1 MSKLLEIL
9 NDPNYQNANSAT
21 KQAIFDK
28 YAGQDDSY
36 TSANEATKNA
46 IQQKFG
52 LGRSVPEPPKKD
64 LDSSVLDVPVALG
77 RGAVQGVRFIADAF
91 GADNVVSKALRGTE
105 DYLADLMSA
114 QAKADSKEISRIMK
128 EAEDKGVGD
137 QVLAA
142 IKALSIAPVDLL
154 SQALGTAAPT
164 IIGGL
169 AGLAAKGGAATATAI
184 GSGIGGTMG
193 AGVVKSTIYDAVED
207 ALIEAGERPEVAK
220 ARAEEAQNYTGENW
234 GSILGGT
241 ALGSLAGVT
250 GIEKNIVG
258 RYAAKQASKE
268 AGQKA
273 VADQAAKQ
281 TIAGAAAREATPEF
295 LQASQEQLAANLALQ
310 GEIDPRTNLPFDV
323 PTFRGVAGQG
333 ALEGLLGAGLGAGVE
348 ATSRLVPEAKPA
360 QPSTEETR
368 DEREL
373 TVEERNKAQ
382 LARQALGA
390 DILNQVSGTIDA
402 DLANQDAE
410 TAAAIDAYNQ
420 SKKPPA
426 PIKGVGQ
433 GTALLT
439 SDDLKTVFTSRKPG
453 KTVEMLQGVDLA
465 DANSR
470 EKVKEG
476 LAYLFT
482 KSKANDAQKKATLDL
497 VNKGIAQGG
506 AMQPFTTA
514 ELLGTTEEFAGG
526 PGTPVTPPATS
537 EVEPTIISKEQID
550 QMGVDEVTAM
560 LAKLKSQP
568 PLRIGQESQ
577 GPFDD
582 TTRQALLARARELGI
597 DTSAF
602 ETAAPAAEAV
612 PERQV
617 QLDDK
622 GRIVFGTEEE
632 RSARRAEA
640 DELFNRVRQQYE
652 TMRQERFM
660 VEEEED
666 LKEAKD
672 VEEPE
677 TLSEEEAM
685 KRQRALNRQ
694 LKKEAPE
701 LAKAELS
708 QEAKDELALEEAE
721 RVYSEALK
729 TNDPEQIVDAQRALQ
744 TLTKKE
750 APAKGKRKALPKW
763 EKLTP
768 DEKQVY
774 LDGLSDPY
782 DPINTALTNLI
793 DYRELKS
800 ETTEVKSGD
809 WNRQDAIAAYEI
821 NRSTE
826 GRARNIAFPSWVNL
840 SKAQRDNFL
849 SAVEERS
856 ATEPS
861 ALAMR
866 QGFAKLKESL
876 IAEKGLRA
884 TGKKGDEMLLKEAQL
899 RESETEAQKRVRL
912 EEESKELSIDVQL
925 PKNIIDIIK
934 GEAGPTKPEL
944 VTKAVLDYLS
954 KEAKGSGKYDLRGF
968 GSSISSRLNKIVAST
983 LSFIDLKTKLVYVD
997 TDAFIAEYD
1006 AATDTIRVGNRGL
1019 SETALLHELVHAG
1032 TVKTISDVLSGKEK
1046 DPAKIEAVKRLK
1058 ALMNESKKTLGNTYV
1073 IDKNGEVVKDK
1084 DGRRLIKN
1092 RGKFSRAYQ
1101 NIYEFIAYAMS
1112 DPKFQTELRKI
1123 SVPERLIK
1131 YTDISEDA
1139 GQPQTLYEEFVR
1151 TVADVLGLF
1160 RRYTRAVLIKTGLK
1174 NIFKMYDPLFIRRQD
1189 NKIEKDAENIDLDE
1203 AELEEIVS
1211 EPKVSPE
1218 NNKLIKEADQLY
1230 KKYSSVVQDIKKVEE
1245 TERVKFEQDFKK
1257 ETGKAPKGKDFD
1269 GLLRLTNITTNKLR
1283 QQQKQIETEIKSLN
1297 ENLKDAGL
1305 IDFEIDLTEADQK
1318 IGDYRSVSPGY
1329 LGNLFLELAGVFDTI
1344 VAAPP
1349 EGGMLIT
1356 RNDPSAP
1363 LRIGKKAP
1371 ATGSVDQQVKEARE
1385 RLTNRTESAD
1395 SGAFKKFG
1403 SIVGGIFTKQGY
1415 NNLVRSV
1422 QNRLVDFEKKERE
1435 LDRLG
1440 KLVMIGTDDEIND
1453 INTEYNS
1460 AMGIAQNKSNLFKEF
1475 VDGAIDSLRIIMDK
1489 TGKSYAEVLTDMQLY
1504 MTGLHDMER
1513 RLELFYRNAPLND
1526 SAATERQKIY
1536 EELYDNKLTQLRKTN
1551 EKAADTVIKGLKQ
1564 RLIKLTTDPNNYT
1577 SGIDPEKTTPA
1588 GSMYNPLGYDLD
1600 VALKFK
1606 DLFKDSGP
1614 EVKAELEKLFGT
1626 ASKPGLL
1633 KQVIDKSAELN
1644 AEANYFTDAV
1654 QNVISFYDY
1663 KHYFPFKGKGTTAE
1677 AAKLDEVD
1685 PFISERLGGDFKQGE
1700 PTFMGRQTDAD
1711 NPFLQVFTEAT
1722 KSSMRAGFK
1731 SVPHAMKNLINT
1743 KEVAGSKKATVTFA
1757 ERSAPGFKWSEVSG
1771 QFDFF
1776 VYKPDGSVDI
1786 YEINDPNMRRA
1797 FKGLYQPDQPLVD
1810 LANRLTST
1818 IGSFHTR
1825 YNPAFAPLDFVRNL
1839 MTYAGIVGLRYGPKT
1854 AGQLYASMAGVVGKG
1869 GMHKTFIF
1877 SKAFGEGDQK
1887 KLNQLKKSGD
1897 KFYEDVARYYELGG
1911 QVAYM
1916 DSLTNSQA
1924 LESLGKELRRNPK
1937 FSPKKWN
1944 NYFDSWMSMFET
1956 TSRIATFRT
1965 LRDKFI
1971 AEKIPREEAEKR
1983 AMSVAK
1989 DLANFQQVGEAGR
2002 TLGALFM
2009 FWRPAA
2015 TGAIKAIDAL
2025 LPAFNNKTRQELIDF
2040 YKTKPNVTDAQAQRA
2055 ADVFLTEVK
2064 NARVM
2069 GFVLGGAGF
2078 FAYTMAHMMAGED
2091 DEGRNKAATDDM
2103 ARWVRFARF
2112 NTGIEVAGRDVVF
2125 QTPWGFGPGAI
2136 ASAGAQMAAVAY
2148 GGQDLMRAGLNIA
2161 SAGFESFVPLPIS
2174 KIDPTANPTLFIV
2187 DSIMPSVLRPLVQFS
2202 ANTDGLGRKIYTDR
2216 QSRYADAY
2224 LGGDNVP
2231 EMYKDVVRYM
2241 FEATNGAIDMSPGTA
2256 YFFANN
2262 YVDGVSRALATT
2274 YNLTDVVR
2282 GQKEFDIRTD
2292 TFLLDSY
2299 FKAPANY
2306 DAIQFSKAEGKI
2318 KELDKRFKALQGSPG
2333 MDTFLEENPMA
2344 PGVVAFYNKTVNGAL
2359 RNLRA
2364 QANYVRRSDMSQKEK
2379 NELLQQITKQQNQI
2393 KRAFVT
2399 AIEGLETG
2407 YTGYEE

>member
-9 NDPNYQNANSAT
+9 NDPNYQNANLAT

-28 YAGQDDSY
+28 YAVQDDNY
-36 TSANEATKNA
+36 TSANDATKNA
-46 IQQKFG
+46 IRQKFG
-52 LGRSVPEPPKKD
+52 LGRPVPEPPKKD
-64 LDSSVLDVPVALG
+64 LDSSILDVPVALG

-91 GADNVVSKALRGTE
+91 GADNAVSKALRGTE

-169 AGLAAKGGAATATAI
+169 AGLAVRGGATAATAI
-184 GSGIGGTMG
+184 GSGIGAGMG

-207 ALIEAGERPEVAK
+207 ALIEAGEKPEVAK
-220 ARAEEAQNYTGENW
+220 AKAEEAQEYTGDNW
-234 GSILGGT
+234 GSILAGT
-241 ALGSLAGVT
+241 ALGGLAGVT

-258 RYAAKQASKE
+258 RFAAKQAAKETAEQNVAKE
-268 AGQKA
+268 AA
-273 VADQAAKQ
+273 EQ
-281 TIAGAAAREATPEF
+281 TIVGAAAKEAAPEA
-295 LQASQEQLAANLALQ
+295 LQAGQEQLAANLALQ

-323 PTFRGVAGQG
+323 PTFRGVAGQA

-660 VEEEED
+660 VEEED

-1073 IDKNGEVVKDK
+1073 IDKNGEIVKDK

-1269 GLLRLTNITTNKLR
+1269 GLLKLTNITTNKLR

-1363 LRIGKKAP
+1363 LRIGKRAP
-1371 ATGSVDQQVKEARE
+1371 PTGSIDQQVKEARE
-1385 RLTNRTESAD
+1385 RLNNRTENAN

-1403 SIVGGIFTKQGY
+1403 SIVSGIFTKQGY

-1440 KLVMIGTDDEIND
+1440 KLVMIGTDDQIND
-1453 INTEYNS
+1453 INTEYSS

-1475 VDGAIDSLRIIMDK
+1475 VDEAIDSLRIIMDK

-1536 EELYDNKLTQLRKTN
+1536 EELAGDKLTQLREVN
-1551 EKAADTVIKGLKQ
+1551 EKAADAVIQGLKQ
-1564 RLIKLTTDPNNYT
+1564 KLIKLTTDPNNYT

-1606 DLFKDSGP
+1606 DLFKNSGP

-1633 KQVIDKSAELN
+1633 KQVIDKSSELN
-1644 AEANYFTDAV
+1644 GEADYFTDAV
-1654 QNVISFYDY
+1654 QNTIKFYGY
-1663 KHYFPFKGKGTTAE
+1663 KHYFPFKGKGDTAE
-1677 AAKLDEVD
+1677 AARLDAVD
-1685 PFISERLGGDFKQGE
+1685 PFVSDRLGGDFKQGE
-1700 PTFMGRQTDAD
+1700 PTFMGRLSDAD
-1711 NPFLQVFTEAT
+1711 NPFLQVFAEAT
-1722 KSSMRAGFK
+1722 KSAMRAGFK
-1731 SVPHAMKNLINT
+1731 NVPHAMKNLINS

-1757 ERSAPGFKWSEVSG
+1757 ERSAPGFKWSDVSG

-1797 FKGLYQPDQPLVD
+1797 FKGLYQPDQPLID

-1887 KLNQLKKSGD
+1887 TLEKLKKSGD
-1897 KFYEDVARYYELGG
+1897 KYYEDVARYYELGG

-2306 DAIQFSKAEGKI
+2306 DAIQFSKAENSI
-2318 KELDKRFKALQGSPG
+2318 KELEKRFKALQGSPG

>member
-91 GADNVVSKALRGTE
+91 GADNAVSKALRGTE

-164 IIGGL
+164 IVGGL
-169 AGLAAKGGAATATAI
+169 AGLALKGGATAATAI
-184 GSGIGGTMG
+184 GSGIGAGMG

-207 ALIEAGERPEVAK
+207 ALIEAGEKPEVAK
-220 ARAEEAQNYTGENW
+220 AKAEEAQEYTGDNW
-234 GSILGGT
+234 GSILAGT
-241 ALGSLAGVT
+241 ALGGLAGVT

-258 RYAAKQASKE
+258 RFAAKQAAKETAEQNVAKE
-268 AGQKA
+268 AA
-273 VADQAAKQ
+273 EQ
-281 TIAGAAAREATPEF
+281 TIVGAAAKEAAPEA
-295 LQASQEQLAANLALQ
+295 LQAGQEQLAANLALQ

-323 PTFRGVAGQG
+323 PTFRGVAGQA

-526 PGTPVTPPATS
+526 PGTPETATEVGAETRVITGEEAGAMTSAEQETLAARMRADAKKNEEAFGLKKSRLEELKARKKEVLAGKKDVAKGKLSIGETLAQTDEEIAIENEISSLEDETRMIETYERTRQELGKS
-537 EVEPTIISKEQID
+537 EKNKPWDDLSADERMVYEDALGTNIVY
-550 QMGVDEVTAM
+550 GVDKEPSVKEDFVSKTKEE
-560 LAKLKSQP
+560 LAKEP
-568 PLRIGQESQ
+568 
-577 GPFDD
+577 D
-582 TTRQALLARARELGI
+582 
-597 DTSAF
+597 
-602 ETAAPAAEAV
+602 
-612 PERQV
+612 
-617 QLDDK
+617 
-622 GRIVFGTEEE
+622 
-632 RSARRAEA
+632 ARRAA
-640 DELFNRVRQQYE
+640 QA
-652 TMRQERFM
+652 ER
-660 VEEEED
+660 
-666 LKEAKD
+666 LKEKTA
-672 VEEPE
+672 EELE
-677 TLSEEEAM
+677 DIV
-685 KRQRALNRQ
+685 LN
-694 LKKEAPE
+694 AIGE
-701 LAKAELS
+701 LTAYRK
-708 QEAKDELALEEAE
+708 
-721 RVYSEALK
+721 
-729 TNDPEQIVDAQRALQ
+729 
-744 TLTKKE
+744 
-750 APAKGKRKALPKW
+750 AKGEGK
-763 EKLTP
+763 
-768 DEKQVY
+768 
-774 LDGLSDPY
+774 GLK
-782 DPINTALTNLI
+782 NT
-793 DYRELKS
+793 
-800 ETTEVKSGD
+800 
-809 WNRQDAIAAYEI
+809 AIAAYEI
-821 NRSTE
+821 NRKAESNYRGLDLPRWTTLPE
-826 GRARNIAFPSWVNL
+826 AAKKAYLDKVRSPDESSPSYAGPSYEVQQAGFDAIQEIVGEQLASRRPELEEAVQQQESEQTAKQRATREMEEEQL
-840 SKAQRDNFL
+840 SLGQ
-849 SAVEERS
+849 
-856 ATEPS
+856 
-861 ALAMR
+861 
-866 QGFAKLKESL
+866 KLPEDIVQIIKESVKGGDTGQKT
-876 IAEKGLRA
+876 EKILEYLRKNA
-884 TGKKGDEMLLKEAQL
+884 VGI
-899 RESETEAQKRVRL
+899 
-912 EEESKELSIDVQL
+912 SKEGV
-925 PKNIIDIIK
+925 
-934 GEAGPTKPEL
+934 AGL
-944 VTKAVLDYLS
+944 LFDKA
-954 KEAKGSGKYDLRGF
+954 
-968 GSSISSRLNKIVAST
+968 SSRLNRVVAGALST
-983 LSFIDLKTKLVYVD
+983 INLKTKINYVD

-1019 SETALLHELVHAG
+1019 NETAILHELVHAG

-1046 DPAKIEAVKRLK
+1046 NPVKVEAVKRLK
-1058 ALMNESKKTLGNTYV
+1058 ALMNNSKPNL
-1073 IDKNGEVVKDK
+1073 KN
-1084 DGRRLIKN
+1084 
-1092 RGKFSRAYQ
+1092 KFNRAYQ

-1112 DPKFQTELRKI
+1112 DPKFQAELQKI
-1123 SVPERLIK
+1123 TVPKNLIK
-1131 YTDISEDA
+1131 YSDIRQEPVLPASLMDVPYSA
-1139 GQPQTLYEEFVR
+1139 VNDKPNTLYAAFVEA
-1151 TVADVLGLF
+1151 VADIIGLF
-1160 RRYTRAVLIKTGLK
+1160 SRIGTIIKSIGVPSQFFDPNRRKSTKEVEEELEFTEEEKQQFIKNLEQREKDPVYRSLK
-1174 NIFKMYDPLFIRRQD
+1174 KKLFRVE
-1189 NKIEKDAENIDLDE
+1189 KIEFGYVQRKQKLVET
-1203 AELEEIVS
+1203 
-1211 EPKVSPE
+1211 
-1218 NNKLIKEADQLY
+1218 LIKENTKGLKKEQAEKINEFSSQIQSNPEY
-1230 KKYSSVVQDIKKVEE
+1230 KKAVADIK
-1245 TERVKFEQDFKK
+1245 
-1257 ETGKAPKGKDFD
+1257 
-1269 GLLRLTNITTNKLR
+1269 R
-1283 QQQKQIETEIKSLN
+1283 QQNNIQLVKDEIEE
-1297 ENLKDAGL
+1297 AG
-1305 IDFEIDLTEADQK
+1305 FGDLMPGETVGDQK
-1318 IGDYRSVSPGY
+1318 YGVMISTSPGS

-1344 VAAPP
+1344 IAAPP

-1363 LRIGKKAP
+1363 LRIGKRAP
-1371 ATGSVDQQVKEARE
+1371 PTGSIDQQVKEARE
-1385 RLTNRTESAD
+1385 RLNNRTENAN

-1403 SIVGGIFTKQGY
+1403 SIVSGIFTKQGY

-1422 QNRLVDFEKKERE
+1422 QNRLVDFQNKERK

-1440 KLVMIGTDDEIND
+1440 KLVMIGTDDQIND
-1453 INTEYNS
+1453 INTEYMS
-1460 AMGIAQNKSNLFKEF
+1460 AMSIAQNKSNLFKEF
-1475 VDGAIDSLRIIMDK
+1475 VDEAIDSLRIIMDK

-1536 EELYDNKLTQLRKTN
+1536 EELAGDKLTQLRGVN
-1551 EKAADTVIKGLKQ
+1551 EKAADAVIQGLKQ
-1564 RLIKLTTDPNNYT
+1564 KLIKLTTDPNNYT

-1606 DLFKDSGP
+1606 DLFKNSGP

-1633 KQVIDKSAELN
+1633 KQVIDKSSELN
-1644 AEANYFTDAV
+1644 READYFTDAV
-1654 QNVISFYDY
+1654 QNTIKFYGY
-1663 KHYFPFKGKGTTAE
+1663 KHYFPFKGKGDTAE
-1677 AAKLDEVD
+1677 AARLDAVD
-1685 PFISERLGGDFKQGE
+1685 PFVSDRLGGDFKQGE
-1700 PTFMGRQTDAD
+1700 PTFMGRLSDAD
-1711 NPFLQVFTEAT
+1711 NPFLQVFAEAT
-1722 KSSMRAGFK
+1722 KSAMRAGFRN
-1731 SVPHAMKNLINT
+1731 VPHAMKNLINQ
-1743 KEVAGSKKATVTFA
+1743 KEVAGKPKATVTFA
-1757 ERSAPGFKWSEVSG
+1757 ERSAPGFKWSDVSG

-1797 FKGLYQPDQPLVD
+1797 FKGLYQPDQPLID

-1887 KLNQLKKSGD
+1887 TLEKLKKSGD
-1897 KFYEDVARYYELGG
+1897 KYYEDVARYYELGG

-2025 LPAFNNKTRQELIDF
+2025 LPAFNNKTRQELIDI
-2040 YKTKPNVTDAQAQRA
+2040 YKAEPNVTDAQAQRA
-2055 ADVFLTEVK
+2055 ADIFLTEVK

-2136 ASAGAQMAAVAY
+2136 ASAGAQIAAVAY

-2318 KELDKRFKALQGSPG
+2318 KELEKRFKALQGSPG
-2333 MDTFLEENPMA
+2333 LETFLEDNPMA
-2344 PGVVAFYNKTVNGAL
+2344 PGVVSFYNKTVNGAL

>member
-1 MSKLLEIL
+1 
-9 NDPNYQNANSAT
+9 
-21 KQAIFDK
+21 
-28 YAGQDDSY
+28 
-36 TSANEATKNA
+36 
-46 IQQKFG
+46 
-52 LGRSVPEPPKKD
+52 
-64 LDSSVLDVPVALG
+64 VPVALG

-91 GADNVVSKALRGTE
+91 GADNAVSKALRGTE

-169 AGLAAKGGAATATAI
+169 AGLAVRGGATAATAI
-184 GSGIGGTMG
+184 GSGIGAGMG

-207 ALIEAGERPEVAK
+207 ALIEAGEKPEVAK
-220 ARAEEAQNYTGENW
+220 AKAEEAQEYTGDNW
-234 GSILGGT
+234 GSILAGT
-241 ALGSLAGVT
+241 ALGGLAGVT

-258 RYAAKQASKE
+258 RFAAKQAAKETAEQNVAKE
-268 AGQKA
+268 AA
-273 VADQAAKQ
+273 EQ
-281 TIAGAAAREATPEF
+281 TIVGAAAKEAAPEA
-295 LQASQEQLAANLALQ
+295 LQAGQEQLAANLALQ

-323 PTFRGVAGQG
+323 PTFRGVAGQA

-410 TAAAIDAYNQ
+410 TAAAIAAYNE

-577 GPFDD
+577 GPFND

-660 VEEEED
+660 VEEED

-1131 YTDISEDA
+1131 YTDISEDKSYVVTDMTPLKRGQILSESQYISYIEQYGDEEFSVNENT

-1318 IGDYRSVSPGY
+1318 IGDYRSVSPG
-1329 LGNLFLELAGVFDTI
+1329 L
-1344 VAAPP
+1344 P
-1349 EGGMLIT
+1349 
-1356 RNDPSAP
+1356 
-1363 LRIGKKAP
+1363 
-1371 ATGSVDQQVKEARE
+1371 
-1385 RLTNRTESAD
+1385 
-1395 SGAFKKFG
+1395 
-1403 SIVGGIFTKQGY
+1403 
-1415 NNLVRSV
+1415 
-1422 QNRLVDFEKKERE
+1422 
-1435 LDRLG
+1435 
-1440 KLVMIGTDDEIND
+1440 
-1453 INTEYNS
+1453 
-1460 AMGIAQNKSNLFKEF
+1460 
-1475 VDGAIDSLRIIMDK
+1475 
-1489 TGKSYAEVLTDMQLY
+1489 
-1504 MTGLHDMER
+1504 
-1513 RLELFYRNAPLND
+1513 
-1526 SAATERQKIY
+1526 
-1536 EELYDNKLTQLRKTN
+1536 
-1551 EKAADTVIKGLKQ
+1551 
-1564 RLIKLTTDPNNYT
+1564 
-1577 SGIDPEKTTPA
+1577 
-1588 GSMYNPLGYDLD
+1588 
-1600 VALKFK
+1600 
-1606 DLFKDSGP
+1606 
-1614 EVKAELEKLFGT
+1614 
-1626 ASKPGLL
+1626 
-1633 KQVIDKSAELN
+1633 
-1644 AEANYFTDAV
+1644 
-1654 QNVISFYDY
+1654 
-1663 KHYFPFKGKGTTAE
+1663 
-1677 AAKLDEVD
+1677 
-1685 PFISERLGGDFKQGE
+1685 
-1700 PTFMGRQTDAD
+1700 
-1711 NPFLQVFTEAT
+1711 
-1722 KSSMRAGFK
+1722 
-1731 SVPHAMKNLINT
+1731 
-1743 KEVAGSKKATVTFA
+1743 
-1757 ERSAPGFKWSEVSG
+1757 
-1771 QFDFF
+1771 
-1776 VYKPDGSVDI
+1776 
-1786 YEINDPNMRRA
+1786 
-1797 FKGLYQPDQPLVD
+1797 
-1810 LANRLTST
+1810 
-1818 IGSFHTR
+1818 
-1825 YNPAFAPLDFVRNL
+1825 
-1839 MTYAGIVGLRYGPKT
+1839 
-1854 AGQLYASMAGVVGKG
+1854 GQLV
-1869 GMHKTFIF
+1869 
-1877 SKAFGEGDQK
+1877 
-1887 KLNQLKKSGD
+1887 
-1897 KFYEDVARYYELGG
+1897 
-1911 QVAYM
+1911 
-1916 DSLTNSQA
+1916 
-1924 LESLGKELRRNPK
+1924 
-1937 FSPKKWN
+1937 
-1944 NYFDSWMSMFET
+1944 
-1956 TSRIATFRT
+1956 FRT
-1965 LRDKFI
+1965 CGCF
-1971 AEKIPREEAEKR
+1971 
-1983 AMSVAK
+1983 
-1989 DLANFQQVGEAGR
+1989 
-2002 TLGALFM
+2002 
-2009 FWRPAA
+2009 
-2015 TGAIKAIDAL
+2015 
-2025 LPAFNNKTRQELIDF
+2025 
-2040 YKTKPNVTDAQAQRA
+2040 
-2055 ADVFLTEVK
+2055 
-2064 NARVM
+2064 
-2069 GFVLGGAGF
+2069 
-2078 FAYTMAHMMAGED
+2078 
-2091 DEGRNKAATDDM
+2091 
-2103 ARWVRFARF
+2103 
-2112 NTGIEVAGRDVVF
+2112 
-2125 QTPWGFGPGAI
+2125 
-2136 ASAGAQMAAVAY
+2136 
-2148 GGQDLMRAGLNIA
+2148 
-2161 SAGFESFVPLPIS
+2161 
-2174 KIDPTANPTLFIV
+2174 
-2187 DSIMPSVLRPLVQFS
+2187 
-2202 ANTDGLGRKIYTDR
+2202 
-2216 QSRYADAY
+2216 
-2224 LGGDNVP
+2224 
-2231 EMYKDVVRYM
+2231 
-2241 FEATNGAIDMSPGTA
+2241 
-2256 YFFANN
+2256 
-2262 YVDGVSRALATT
+2262 
-2274 YNLTDVVR
+2274 
-2282 GQKEFDIRTD
+2282 
-2292 TFLLDSY
+2292 
-2299 FKAPANY
+2299 
-2306 DAIQFSKAEGKI
+2306 
-2318 KELDKRFKALQGSPG
+2318 
-2333 MDTFLEENPMA
+2333 
-2344 PGVVAFYNKTVNGAL
+2344 
-2359 RNLRA
+2359 
-2364 QANYVRRSDMSQKEK
+2364 
-2379 NELLQQITKQQNQI
+2379 
-2393 KRAFVT
+2393 
-2399 AIEGLETG
+2399 
-2407 YTGYEE
+2407 